1 MKNYIPFGFLI
12 VISIFLHSMSIDKMP
27 MSAFAW
33 AHADHYALAQG
44 FLDNGFDF
52 FHPKTFSLNPG
63 LPPEKELANPQGIT
77 ASDFPLLHYVVAIA
91 FKLTGQVSP
100 IVYRIIVLLWSL
112 VCFFMLFKSILYFK
126 GKIYAFLICSF
137 VFLQPCYSFYQDNF
151 HVCATAYNTFVLGLS
166 YLLHYF
172 NNNSYKKKFYLGIIF
187 LTLAALMR
195 FIQIIPIIAILCT
208 FIVQS
213 IRNRKFE
220 IKILTCLISLFC
232 VVSYFIY
239 NQFLARKY
247 GSVFMNA
254 PDFVKNL
261 HEVYFY
267 MKQILLVYPRLVLP
281 PAHFI
286 VIIALIVLFFKQTT
300 MDKLMKPLFLWMMLN
315 AIGALLFTILML
327 ENVSVHEYYSID
339 VWLPVITLL
348 LIYLLFTIDLTTLKK
363 SKVVLFI
370 SVTFLAGLFI
380 ASRSQYKRYDSV
392 FSNVLNGGE
401 DKIIQTFKDSKSY
414 LDNMLSE
421 DQKVLII
428 CESGRNIPQV
438 GWPRDVYRIG
448 GNTFEYYNKI
458 MDKKYDA
465 IVTYN
470 ATFNEKLLKF
480 HPEFLSSVD
489 FVNSNGKVTIWKHKG
504 MIN

>member
-12 VISIFLHSMSIDKMP
+12 IISIFLHSMSIDKMP

-63 LPPEKELANPQGIT
+63 LPPENELLDPQGVT
-77 ASDFPLLHYVVAIA
+77 ASDFPLLHYVVAIM
-91 FKLTGQVSP
+91 FKLTGIVSP
-100 IVYRIIVLLWSL
+100 TIYRIIVLLWSF
-112 VCFFMLFKSILYFK
+112 VCFFMLYRSILYLK
-126 GKIYAFLICSF
+126 GKIYAFFICSF

-166 YLLHYF
+166 FLLYYL

-195 FIQIIPIIAILCT
+195 FIQIIPVIAILCT
-208 FIVQS
+208 FIVLS

-220 IKILTCLISLFC
+220 MKILTCFISLFC
-232 VVSYFIY
+232 VLSYFIY
-239 NQFLARKY
+239 NQILARKY

-261 HEVYFY
+261 NEAYSY
-267 MKQILLVYPRLVLP
+267 MKQMLLVYPRLVLP
-281 PAHFI
+281 PPHFI
-286 VIIALIVLFFKQTT
+286 VLIVLIVLYFKEITI
-300 MDKLMKPLFLWMMLN
+300 DKLMKPLFLWILLN
-315 AIGALLFTILML
+315 AIGALLFTIITL

-339 VWLPVITLL
+339 VWLPVLTSL
-348 LIYLLFTIDLTTLKK
+348 LIYLLFTLDLTTLKK

-370 SVTFLAGLFI
+370 SVLFLSGLFI

-401 DKIIQTFKDSKSY
+401 DKIIKTFKDSRFY
-414 LDNMLSE
+414 LDNILSE
-421 DQKVLII
+421 DKKVLII

-448 GNTFEYYNKI
+448 GNTFEYYNEI

-470 ATFNEKLLKF
+470 ETFKEKLLKF
-480 HPEFLSSVD
+480 HPEFLLVVD
-489 FVNSNGKVTIWKHKG
+489 FVSSNGKVTIWRQKK
-504 MIN
+504 